1 MKNMLRAS
9 VTLPDDLL
17 KEAKAVSGNNLSAL
31 VAEALRKYLKDAKT
45 KKALK
50 SFGSWKNIKEDSVD
64 IVNDMRDDKGR
75 NYADRDN

>member
-1 MKNMLRAS
+1 MLRAS

-31 VAEALRKYLKDAKT
+31 VAEALRKYLQDVKT
-45 KKALK
+45 KKALD
-50 SFGSWKNIKEDSVD
+50 SFGSWQDQEKDSID
-64 IVNDMRDDKGR
+64 IVNALRRDEGR

>member
-1 MKNMLRAS
+1 MLRAS

-31 VAEALRKYLKDAKT
+31 VAEALRKYLKDAKI
-45 KKALK
+45 KKALN
-50 SFGSWKNIKEDSVD
+50 SFGSWQDREKDSVD
-64 IVNDMRDDKGR
+64 IVNALRSDKGR